1 MMASDALF
9 ALNGGCGYVLKP
21 PLLDKSRRPLAAAI
35 AERAAADPA
44 DAPLLL
50 TLRVLSAHNLPKSRD
65 ERCPP
70 PPHLHSSSPPP
81 RAPPPPPTHTEPG
94 PSASF

>member
-9 ALNGGCGYVLKP
+9 ALNGGCGYVLRP

-50 TLRVLSAHNLPKSRD
+50 TLRLLSAHNLD
-65 ERCPP
+65 LLRC
-70 PPHLHSSSPPP
+70 
-81 RAPPPPPTHTEPG
+81 
-94 PSASF
+94 SAQEDLLGCWREVLAWSQQWL